1 MKDEGYPERNSDREY
16 APVICYCTLLLYL
29 KNKYAKL
36 ITGGNMGAETILV
49 VDDDEDILELIERHL
64 SNRGYEVLTAYDG
77 EQAISLL
84 DKLKFDLIITD
95 LKMPKFDGMEV
106 MRRAKEKDPNTE
118 VVILTGHGTVDTVVE
133 ALRDGGAFDYLQ
145 KPLHNIKQLSFVTKK
160 ALERKRLRLENHK
173 LLEEQNDTNSRL
185 RDKLIRVSRDL
196 SGVVQ
201 LVSSSPDEDMKNTVV
216 PALEAIIAV
225 LKN

>member
-1 MKDEGYPERNSDREY
+1 M
-16 APVICYCTLLLYL
+16 VT
-29 KNKYAKL
+29 
-36 ITGGNMGAETILV
+36 ETILV

-84 DKLKFDLIITD
+84 DQLKFDLVISD

-106 MRRAKEKDPNTE
+106 LKRAKDKDPNIE
-118 VVILTGHGTVDTVVE
+118 VVILTGHGTMDTVVE

-160 ALERKRLRLENHK
+160 ALERKRLRIENQK
-173 LLEEQNDTNSRL
+173 LLEALNDTNSRL
-185 RDKLIRVSRDL
+185 KQKLIRVSRDL
-196 SGVVQ
+196 TGIAQ
-201 LVSSSPDEDMKNTVV
+201 LISSSSDKEIKNTVA
-216 PALEAIIAV
+216 PSLDAIIAV
-225 LKN
+225 LNSDEID

>member
-1 MKDEGYPERNSDREY
+1 
-16 APVICYCTLLLYL
+16 
-29 KNKYAKL
+29 
-36 ITGGNMGAETILV
+36 MGAETILV

>member
-1 MKDEGYPERNSDREY
+1 M
-16 APVICYCTLLLYL
+16 VT
-29 KNKYAKL
+29 
-36 ITGGNMGAETILV
+36 ETILV

-84 DKLKFDLIITD
+84 DQLKFDLVITD

-106 MRRAKEKDPNTE
+106 LRKAKEKDPNIE
-118 VVILTGHGTVDTVVE
+118 VVILTGHGTMDSVIE

-160 ALERKRLRLENHK
+160 ALERKRLRLENQK
-173 LLEEQNDTNSRL
+173 LLEGLNDTTSRL
-185 RDKLIRVSRDL
+185 REKMMRVSKDL
-196 SGVVQ
+196 AGVVQ
-201 LVSSSPDEDMKNTVV
+201 LVSSSSDKDIKNTVI
-216 PALEAIIAV
+216 PSLDAIIAV
-225 LKN
+225 MKNEEID